1 MAIQTQTTSAA
12 EHDWY
17 ATRSGLPNTA
27 PLGDHKATYFGTKG
41 FGANMSIFKPL
52 SQIEDEWITN
62 VGGAT
67 QEGLYEK
74 WAMACQAQSVP
85 VGITVDEC
93 KRNFFTGVASG
104 TNP

>member
-1 MAIQTQTTSAA
+1 MAIQTKLTSAA

-17 ATRSGLPNTA
+17 ATRSGLPTNA
-27 PLGDHKATYFGTKG
+27 PLGDHKITYYGKKG
-41 FGANMSIFKPL
+41 FGSNASILKPL
-52 SQIEDEWITN
+52 TQLENEWLTK

-67 QEGLYEK
+67 QEGFYEK

-85 VGITVDEC
+85 VGITIDEC